1 VLLGCDLRDA
11 ARQHREV
18 GAVDVDLCELGH
30 AELVLD
36 EVRAKPWRQ
45 RFRCLLHGQITN
57 DCAHFCASE
66 QVPVAW
72 QLG

>member
-1 VLLGCDLRDA
+1 VLLVCDLRDVP
-11 ARQHREV
+11 RQHREV

-30 AELVLD
+30 VELVLN
-36 EVRAKPWRQ
+36 EVRAEPWGQ
-45 RFRCLLHGQITN
+45 RFCRLLHGQITN